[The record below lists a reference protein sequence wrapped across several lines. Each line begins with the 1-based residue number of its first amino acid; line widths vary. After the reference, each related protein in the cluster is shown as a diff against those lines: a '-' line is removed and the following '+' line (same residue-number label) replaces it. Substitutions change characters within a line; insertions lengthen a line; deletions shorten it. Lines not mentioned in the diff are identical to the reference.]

1 MSESIDIDVQ
11 DETVIN
17 INEETIDMMY
27 RIKLE
32 LESRSKIDTNKDI
45 RAIIK
50 NIENYLL
57 MHCVHCIVHDYIDI
71 SHERSTLISY
81 CEKCYTTVP

>member
-1 MSESIDIDVQ
+1 MSNNDV
-11 DETVIN
+11 DDTANAISM
-17 INEETIDMMY
+17 NEETIDIMY

-32 LESRSKIDTNKDI
+32 LEARSKVDPNKDI
-45 RAIIK
+45 CAIIK
-50 NIENYLL
+50 KIEDYLL
-57 MHCVHCIVHDYIDI
+57 DHCVHCIVHDYIDV